1 MPPLRINLANLGT
14 APDQKV
20 NIPSSL
26 NILVAQTKLFLYS
39 FRASMD
45 CIRVLIVSNGIVT

>member
-1 MPPLRINLANLGT
+1 
-14 APDQKV
+14 
-20 NIPSSL
+20 
-26 NILVAQTKLFLYS
+26 VAQTKLFLYS